1 MSKIKVIVN
10 DLEQANEMV
19 DFWKD
24 KEVNFEIVVKENT
37 TAENSDVVE
46 RISELELTCYKNTTA
61 ENSDVKRKP
70 SRTTV
75 VQCGKLIEL
84 D

>member
-1 MSKIKVIVN
+1 MSKIKVTVKSIS
-10 DLEQANEMV
+10 QANEIIEY
-19 DFWKD
+19 WSD
-24 KEVNFEIVVKENT
+24 KGVELFIEVRE
-37 TAENSDVVE
+37 
-46 RISELELTCYKNTTA
+46 NTTA